1 MQLGRAAEEVADA
14 AVDRRTTSR
23 RENAKPPARAYQTSS
38 QATRRSTRPVC
49 RTPCSSMVV
58 TARSIRYQLASIISA
73 LAPISVQPL
82 LEIGPGTSKATSQA
96 P

>member
-1 MQLGRAAEEVADA
+1 
-14 AVDRRTTSR
+14 
-23 RENAKPPARAYQTSS
+23 
-38 QATRRSTRPVC
+38 
-49 RTPCSSMVV
+49 MVV